1 MLKPKPEDKLR
12 RQGLPSTLSLRRVN
26 PCQGHLGKDRRQDS
40 LSRLG
45 VRGSTVM
52 HACGHSAV
60 AFSAASG
67 RLRCFPSQGFGVKHG
82 ECCYLHIFLG
92 MSL

>member
-40 LSRLG
+40 LGRLG

-52 HACGHSAV
+52 INACMR
-60 AFSAASG
+60 AFG
-67 RLRCFPSQGFGVKHG
+67 GGIFRGFGEVAVFSKSRLWR
-82 ECCYLHIFLG
+82 ETR
-92 MSL
+92 